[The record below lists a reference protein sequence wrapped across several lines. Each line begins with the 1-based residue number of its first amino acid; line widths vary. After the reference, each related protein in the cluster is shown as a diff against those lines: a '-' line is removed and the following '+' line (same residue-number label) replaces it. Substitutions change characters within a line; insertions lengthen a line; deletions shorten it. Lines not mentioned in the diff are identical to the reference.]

1 MGRAR
6 KFLLTTVLLV
16 AVVASVGSNHEEAEK
31 TGEAQNPTA
40 GTAAPSTAPEVFK
53 VGDIVKLGDL
63 EVIVRGVRNP
73 LPSQNQFIK
82 PKPGNR
88 YVGVDM
94 EVRNPGSEE
103 EAFSI
108 LAGAEVQDAQNQ
120 TFSYA
125 FTDHEPKAPDGAI
138 PPRGARRGLFVV
150 EMPNA
155 SAGPGMKLLFKS
167 DFFGKTA
174 VINLT

>member
-1 MGRAR
+1 MVGETR
-6 KFLLTTVLLV
+6 KFLLT
-16 AVVASVGSNHEEAEK
+16 AVVLIAVLASVGSNHEEAEK
-31 TGEAQNPTA
+31 TGEADNPS
-40 GTAAPSTAPEVFK
+40 GTAAPSAAPEVFK

-63 EVIVRGVRNP
+63 EVVVRALRNP

-88 YVGVDM
+88 FVGVDM
-94 EVRNPGSEE
+94 EVKNPGATEE
-103 EAFSI
+103 TFSI
-108 LAGAEVQDAQNQ
+108 IAGAEVQDAQNQ
-120 TFSYA
+120 TFSPA

-138 PPRGARRGLFVV
+138 PPGSSRRGLLVV

-167 DFFGKTA
+167 SFFGKTA